1 MRTATALL
9 MMLAIAACGGRPSDT
24 AAAPT
29 ASLSLLAT
37 VGDSASRIEGIAEFG
52 GLLYVCDWKDGTIY
66 RIDPADPTPTAV
78 ARLPVA
84 PGTAVLGLRTDRLGN
99 LYLAVPE
106 SGRIYRVAVER
117 LGATDFDPA
126 QDAVVFATGADGA
139 NAIAFDE
146 PDGRLWITGG
156 PTGNLYRV
164 GPAGGSVEVAATG
177 YAEMAPDTTVANR
190 AFTVNGV
197 AISGDSLIFT
207 GNTGTGEISR
217 LLLDAEGQ
225 VASISTL
232 VQNDRLV
239 GADGLFLDDQST
251 LWVSANFRNTLAR
264 IGPDGMVTIV
274 ASSTPDSNGNALRF
288 PAELTK
294 VGDGMYLA
302 NLNFPIGANTG
313 QPVPGASIAA
323 VTLP

>member
-1 MRTATALL
+1 MRTVTALL
-9 MMLAIAACGGRPSDT
+9 TLLTVAACGGRPSDT
-24 AAAPT
+24 AAPRT
-29 ASLSLLAT
+29 ASLSLLTT
-37 VGDSASRIEGIAEFG
+37 VGDSASTIEGIAEFG

-66 RIDPADPTPTAV
+66 RIDPASPTPTAV
-78 ARLPVA
+78 GRLPVA
-84 PGTAVLGLRTDRLGN
+84 PGTVVLGLRTDRLGN
-99 LYLAVPE
+99 LYLAAPE

-139 NAIAFDE
+139 NALAFDQ
-146 PDGRLWITGG
+146 PGGRLWITGG
-156 PTGNLYRV
+156 PSGNLYRV
-164 GPAGGSVEVAATG
+164 GPAGGAVEVAATG
-177 YAEMAPDTTVANR
+177 YAAMATDTTVANR
-190 AFTVNGV
+190 AFTVNGI

-207 GNTGTGEISR
+207 ANTGTGEISR
-217 LLLDAEGQ
+217 LLVDAGGQ
-225 VASISTL
+225 VTSISTL
-232 VQNDRLV
+232 VQDDRLV

-264 IGPDGMVTIV
+264 IGPEGTVTIV

-294 VGDGMYLA
+294 VGDMMYLA

-313 QPVPGASIAA
+313 QPVPGASVAA

>member
-1 MRTATALL
+1 
-9 MMLAIAACGGRPSDT
+9 
-24 AAAPT
+24 
-29 ASLSLLAT
+29 
-37 VGDSASRIEGIAEFG
+37 
-52 GLLYVCDWKDGTIY
+52 
-66 RIDPADPTPTAV
+66 
-78 ARLPVA
+78 
-84 PGTAVLGLRTDRLGN
+84 
-99 LYLAVPE
+99 
-106 SGRIYRVAVER
+106 
-117 LGATDFDPA
+117 
-126 QDAVVFATGADGA
+126 
-139 NAIAFDE
+139 
-146 PDGRLWITGG
+146 
-156 PTGNLYRV
+156 
-164 GPAGGSVEVAATG
+164 
-177 YAEMAPDTTVANR
+177 MAPDTTVANR

-207 GNTGTGEISR
+207 GNTGTGGISR

-225 VASISTL
+225 VTSISTL
-232 VQNDRLV
+232 VQDDRLV

>member
-207 GNTGTGEISR
+207 GNTGTGGISR

-225 VASISTL
+225 VTSISTL
-232 VQNDRLV
+232 VQDDRLV

-294 VGDGMYLA
+294 VGDMMYLA